1 MTEEDY
7 LESFIDGY
15 NLEIKREKE
24 LAEMKK
30 EMNGQYSVAEIIE
43 AIEVLRK
50 RNFVFSEEQSSPSLR
65 LP

>member
-30 EMNGQYSVAEIIE
+30 EMNGQYSVDEILE
-43 AIEVLRK
+43 AIEVLNGWYLYHIR
-50 RNFVFSEEQSSPSLR
+50 RS
-65 LP
+65 